1 MKQNSLSKYLY
12 AFLLMVFS
20 VNIGLSQTVYENANY
35 DFPDNPSN
43 GKWQVGT
50 NANGVYYGDGN
61 HEKIIQL
68 MPGYTKKVYLKKDI
82 QVTDRIFIGTSLL
95 DGEYENPKP
104 ATLEIYNGTDK
115 DIHIYAYIY
124 SNNNIS
130 NVLFSVWKNATL
142 KIHGKPNAK
151 IYLHGVN
158 GHENGGIWNN
168 TIWGFIES
176 TGNIDFENV
185 VIQDVTFSDYSYM
198 GSYHNQKDGDTS
210 VFKLSPWTHNIAQ
223 GEALN
228 LGQGTTTLKNCRI
241 TNINNTRGGY
251 ASILTTFGKPLTA
264 DGNNRASNKITFENV
279 EIDHV
284 TQNGYCLTRRYEADI
299 LDNSPHSAGLIR
311 FRGAWVGD
319 FDMINCSIHDNKST
333 GGDCA
338 GVVWNAIGDG
348 ASERTMPLLTIKGCK
363 FYNNETAY
371 DAGALKLE
379 GRFKFDFGTNREYN
393 EIYNNKAQRGGGVM
407 IWGYSGGDPVTKQT
421 INQELNESV
430 KIYNNTA
437 TSQGGGMMINYDNSS
452 CKLPSG
458 MVINTTISGAQF
470 TDNTAKWQGGGLCL
484 NKNDTKW
491 TTNLYL
497 DKGSFTGNKVTNT
510 DNGCGGGLHTWNFD
524 INSHSNSTDWLTFDN
539 NTSAKDGGGIF
550 IEGTSQVTLDKLKIN
565 NCTASNYG
573 GGIYIKNSTTSL
585 TLKEVSITNNK
596 SYSFGGGIC
605 SEESGALKFDKG
617 VISGNKVTRI
627 DNNNYGA
634 GGGIYMRGT
643 SLTIGEGQILSNS
656 SDSFYGGGVYLDNS
670 TLTINKGEISG
681 NYARWRG
688 GGVYAASS
696 TFTLNDGKINNNTA
710 TNETGGG
717 IHLIQSNFTM
727 LGGEING
734 NQTGK
739 YGGGV
744 FFDNQA
750 SSAGGSAPRTF
761 IFENGT
767 ISNNTAGEH
776 GGGICIY
783 AGNGSSNGVPQTIN
797 LNSGTISGNTAADG
811 GGVYMN
817 GWNMAILNIK
827 NTNIEYNTAYVG
839 GGVLAYYS
847 KLHYSNGLIRYNK
860 AIARK
865 NSTKPE
871 TFYKINH
878 STNNG
883 GNYLFCDDPNTSLSG
898 IGGGV
903 LLSHNAEMTIDEN
916 ASSFGIYGNTA
927 EYGGDDIMTNGV
939 DSNSLPQIKLPDV
952 TKMSLK
958 DFNAGVPQSALFW
971 AQDYIK
977 NDTGYGNKPSNATA
991 TSTVERY
998 RTLLAAR
1005 TENIAS
1011 IPSGVAYGNNQYVSV
1026 ALGYKYVYVDIKKSG
1041 LKEGESAIFNI
1052 YSTKNVTDS
1061 STPPYMQIVLTGNA
1075 AGSEVSRKIALTPGD
1090 WTVME
1095 TGWSWTY
1102 TGTSASNEKVLD
1114 NHPAI
1119 KRTIHDNP
1127 KDAERIFSF
1136 TNTKNTSVPNA
1147 EKVKVNDNMKK

>member
-43 GKWQVGT
+43 GNWQVGT

-68 MPGYTKKVYLKKDI
+68 MPGYTKTVSLKKDI
-82 QVTDRIFIGTSLL
+82 RVTDRIFIGTSRLG
-95 DGEYENPKP
+95 GEYENPRP
-104 ATLEIYNGTDK
+104 ATLEIYNGTEH

-124 SNNNIS
+124 SNKNGS

-158 GHENGGIWNN
+158 GHVNGGIWNN

-185 VIQDVTFSDYSYM
+185 VIQDVTFSNYAYTIGT
-198 GSYHNQKDGDTS
+198 GSYHNQKDGDTA
-210 VFKLSPWTHNIAQ
+210 VFKLSPWTYNSADNQVI
-223 GEALN
+223 N
-228 LGQGTTTLKNCRI
+228 LGQGTTKLKNCRI
-241 TNINNTRGGY
+241 TNIKNTDGGY
-251 ASILTTFGKPLTA
+251 ASVLTTFGKPLTA
-264 DGNNRASNKITFENV
+264 DGNNRTTNKITFENV

-284 TQNGYCLTRRYEADI
+284 TQNGYCLTRRYEKDI
-299 LDNSPHSAGLIR
+299 LDNSPQSAGLIR

-319 FDMINCSIHDNKST
+319 FDMINCSIHDNTST

-338 GVVWNAIGDG
+338 GVVWNAIGG
-348 ASERTMPLLTIKGCK
+348 GTETTMPLLTIKGCK
-363 FYNNETAY
+363 FYNNTTAY
-371 DAGALKLE
+371 DGGALKLE
-379 GRFKFDFGTNREYN
+379 GRFKFDFGPNREYN
-393 EIYNNKAQRGGGVM
+393 EIHDNTAKRGGGVM

-437 TSQGGGMMINYDNSS
+437 TSQGGGMMINYDNSA

-524 INSHSNSTDWLTFDN
+524 INSHPTSTDWLAFDSN
-539 NTSAKDGGGIF
+539 KSAKDGGGIY
-550 IEGTSQVTLDKLKIN
+550 IEGTSKVTLDKLKIN

-573 GGIYIKNSTTSL
+573 GGVYIKNSNTAL
-585 TLKEVSITNNK
+585 TLKAVEITNNK
-596 SYSFGGGIC
+596 SNSFGGGI
-605 SEESGALKFDKG
+605 
-617 VISGNKVTRI
+617 
-627 DNNNYGA
+627 Y
-634 GGGIYMRGT
+634 
-643 SLTIGEGQILSNS
+643 IGEG
-656 SDSFYGGGVYLDNS
+656 S
-670 TLTINKGEISG
+670 TLTIDNGEITY
-681 NYARWRG
+681 NTAAQKG
-688 GGVYAASS
+688 GGVFIDGTKDTPC
-696 TFTLNDGKINNNTA
+696 TFTMNNGKINNNTA
-710 TNETGGG
+710 TKFYGGG
-717 IHLIQSNFTM
+717 VNVLCSNFTM
-727 LGGEING
+727 NGGEING
-734 NQTGK
+734 NKAGS
-739 YGGGV
+739 YGGGI
-744 FFDNQA
+744 FFDNMGTKD
-750 SSAGGSAPRTF
+750 GGSNPKTF
-761 IFENGT
+761 IFQNGS
-767 ISNNTAGEH
+767 ISNNVSGSH

-783 AGNGSSNGVPQTIN
+783 GGNGGTDAQPQTVY
-797 LNSGTISGNTAADG
+797 LKKGTISGNTAVDG
-811 GGVYMN
+811 GGIYMN
-817 GWNMAILNIK
+817 GWNKCILNME
-827 NTNIEYNTAYVG
+827 NTTVENNTAYVG
-839 GGVLAYYS
+839 AGMLF
-847 KLHYSNGLIRYNK
+847 HYSILNYNNGLIRYNR
-860 AIARK
+860 AISRAGKSAPSTMNHIRHDDSSKTAEGDYDYLKNDQPNENINGIAGGLFLGDHAR
-865 NSTKPE
+865 ST
-871 TFYKINH
+871 FI
-878 STNNG
+878 
-883 GNYLFCDDPNTSLSG
+883 GN
-898 IGGGV
+898 
-903 LLSHNAEMTIDEN
+903 
-916 ASSFGIYGNTA
+916 SFGIYGNYA
-927 EYGGDDIMTNGV
+927 EYGGDDIVSIGTDNNGTV
-939 DSNSLPQIKLPDV
+939 VTLPDV
-952 TKMSLK
+952 SKMSLN
-958 DFNAGVPQSALFW
+958 DFKVDVPQAALFW

-1011 IPSGVAYGNNQYVSV
+1011 IPSGVDYREQYVSV

-1041 LKEGESAIFNI
+1041 LKNGESAIFNI
-1052 YSTKNVTDS
+1052 YSTKDVTAS
-1061 STPPYMQIVLTGNA
+1061 STPYMQIVLTGNA

-1102 TGTSASNEKVLD
+1102 TGKSTSNETVLG
-1114 NHPAI
+1114 NPAI
-1119 KRTIHDNP
+1119 KRTISDNP
-1127 KDAERIFSF
+1127 SAAERIFSF